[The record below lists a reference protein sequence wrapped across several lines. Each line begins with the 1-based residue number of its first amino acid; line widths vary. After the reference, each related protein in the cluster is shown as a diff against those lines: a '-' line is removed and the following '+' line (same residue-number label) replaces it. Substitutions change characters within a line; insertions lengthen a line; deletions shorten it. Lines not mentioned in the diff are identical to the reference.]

1 MLHLNPFDT
10 PFDGIDELDGD
21 QANPQRLTQW
31 PSIPDFPAPPM
42 PAGTPLSG
50 RKSTRH
56 QSVQKPSPIRKK
68 SRARQREQ
76 NAKAGIKVITN
87 FSRHPG
93 TPQVRSQ
100 PAQATALRQAAEP
113 SKFADATALR
123 SLQLNPSNNGGFWN
137 MFWSSNKRP
146 CAAPEQAID
155 SIEGGA
161 SRGLGP
167 WSAHPHSQTSLNL
180 ENDLS
185 PNDRPIMI
193 GLTVPHDSPAL
204 QGPSTAGTEASIIR
218 AYGQPSPHQ
227 YMPGTPDIVVT
238 PAAPEVS
245 YWSPDTASANT
256 PHLRRIPS
264 SIYSR
269 PAASSYYASEA
280 PEFNAPPIPRIPQ
293 SVLATRNRRESVD
306 TIFDDDDETPITFR
320 NKARNTAGTMFEEDQ
335 SPILTRIERVSSR
348 ASTGNILKVKTTL
361 LPNENRQSFGWWNT
375 IVSPFI
381 PTPRVPRSSTFLSP
395 DATKEERPPVPS
407 LQMPAAHAAQP
418 EKPTS
423 RLSATTIAY
432 EAWWD
437 NNKTLDNKFDWQE
450 AARNEKDGKYSHKK
464 KESVSTQNGTLP
476 FMLGDT
482 LQNELG
488 LAAEANARQQKED
501 QNNQQNSHQEQL
513 SSNPIT
519 TRQGPVIYP
528 TYQTTTPP
536 QAYTAYYAPAATTTP
551 TRMPP
556 TSGGPLHLQLATMS
570 SQTSHSAAPSLDVTS
585 NSIAPSVAP
594 PPYSRTPATPRFR
607 AIYPPGHAA
616 TLQEPISSPGPISP
630 GLQQAM
636 TSTGAIAME
645 DVPLT
650 PSPEEPRRVI
660 NLNSGYPTTLP
671 QRRAP
676 ASIIEPVDLMRESDR
691 KRKTEEKRRR
701 YEWEDELA
709 HRAGGL
715 WRGRG
720 CVSKR
725 GCYGRG
731 GAEGRRRRRCW
742 LGGCCLFV
750 FLIVLVVVLVTQL
763 RKSPNVA
770 PVLPSPWVNLT
781 AFPPMMTGVSTV
793 ATPENVNENTG
804 CTYPKTVWSCSL
816 PKELHSSVAPAKPNQ
831 PNFKWLIQWD
841 NSSAANATW
850 GGPTTPSEGQKTGS
864 PVFARALM
872 RRLILGARSEDFT
885 SNPPPSDVKEI
896 AFLSNTTDGIKSDNF
911 SGEPS
916 PFYISLFDATSSSTA
931 LPPIPVLSPTN
942 ATTGFP
948 APEVDADGTA
958 ALTNLLPT
966 ARQQPLRLFDRGLST
981 EHYGF
986 YTYYTRS
993 IFLKSTALLDKNDL
1007 GDGEVLDDR
1016 NGGCTKEAANVRC
1029 SWSETRF
1036 LVQIWTNRGKAA
1048 RLLGSAMSSDGRNE
1062 TELTNNFAQPGSFP
1076 YPVTVKIDRHGGDPS
1091 KKGVYCY
1098 KLDERSRPVRGSA
1111 RLRVEYREFGGTRI
1125 NKAPGRLT
1133 DEGTDYTLGGFDG
1146 GTGGCKCEWKNFVGV
1161 V

>member
-1 MLHLNPFDT
+1 MSHLNPFET
-10 PFDGIDELDGD
+10 PFDGSDELDGD
-21 QANPQRLTQW
+21 HANPQRLTQW
-31 PSIPDFPAPPM
+31 PSMPDFPVRPM
-42 PAGTPLSG
+42 PASAPSSD
-50 RKSTRH
+50 RKSTRR
-56 QSVQKPSPIRKK
+56 QSVQKPSPLRKK

-93 TPQVRSQ
+93 TTQVRPQ
-100 PAQATALRQAAEP
+100 PAQATSPRQAAEP
-113 SKFADATALR
+113 SKFADPTAIQ
-123 SLQLNPSNNGGFWN
+123 SLQPNPSNNGGFWN

-146 CAAPEQAID
+146 GGAPRQAID
-155 SIEGGA
+155 SVEGGA

-167 WSAHPHSQTSLNL
+167 WSAHPHSQTSLTL
-180 ENDLS
+180 QNDLS

-204 QGPSTAGTEASIIR
+204 QGSSTAGIEASITR
-218 AYGQPSPHQ
+218 AYGEPSPHQ

-245 YWSPDTASANT
+245 YWSPDTESANT
-256 PHLRRIPS
+256 PHSRRSPS

-280 PEFNAPPIPRIPQ
+280 PAFNAPPVPRIPQ
-293 SVLATRNRRESVD
+293 FVLDARNRRESVD
-306 TIFDDDDETPITFR
+306 TIFDDDDEAPITFR

-335 SPILTRIERVSSR
+335 SPIFTRNKRVSSR
-348 ASTGNILKVKTTL
+348 ASLGNRLKVKTTL
-361 LPNENRQSFGWWNT
+361 SLNENRQSFGWWNT

-395 DATKEERPPVPS
+395 GATKEERPPVPS

-423 RLSATTIAY
+423 PLSATTIAS
-432 EAWWD
+432 ETWWD
-437 NNKTLDNKFDWQE
+437 NNKTLDNKFDWEE
-450 AARNEKDGKYSHKK
+450 AARNEKDGKYSHKT

-488 LAAEANARQQKED
+488 LAAEANARQQREE
-501 QNNQQNSHQEQL
+501 QNNQQNSQQEQL
-513 SSNPIT
+513 SLSPIT
-519 TRQGPVIYP
+519 TRQGPVTYP

-536 QAYTAYYAPAATTTP
+536 QAYTTYHAPAATTTP

-556 TSGGPLHLQLATMS
+556 TLGGPLHLQLATMS
-570 SQTSHSAAPSLDVTS
+570 SQTSQSAAPSFDFRS
-585 NSIAPSVAP
+585 NSITPSVAP
-594 PPYSRTPATPRFR
+594 PPYSRTPATPRIR

-616 TLQEPISSPGPISP
+616 NLHPMPQSP

-650 PSPEEPRRVI
+650 PALEEPRRVI
-660 NLNSGYPTTLP
+660 NLNSGYPTALAP
-671 QRRAP
+671 RRAP
-676 ASIIEPVDLMRESDR
+676 AGIVEPVDLTRESDR
-691 KRKTEEKRRR
+691 KRKIEEKRRR
-701 YEWEDELA
+701 HEREDELA
-709 HRAGGL
+709 HEAGGL

-742 LGGCCLFV
+742 LGGCGIFV

-763 RKSPNVA
+763 RKSPNV
-770 PVLPSPWVNLT
+770 PQVIPSPWVNLT

-793 ATPENVNENTG
+793 TTPENVNENTG

-831 PNFKWLIQWD
+831 PNVKWLIQWD

-850 GGPTTPSEGQKTGS
+850 GGPITPFEVQTAGK
-864 PVFARALM
+864 PVSARALM
-872 RRLILGARSEDFT
+872 RRLILGARSEVFT

-896 AFLSNTTDGIKSDNF
+896 AFLSNTTDGIKSDKF
-911 SGEPS
+911 EGEAT
-916 PFYISLFDATSSSTA
+916 PFYISLLDATSNSTA
-931 LPPIPVLSPTN
+931 LPPIPVLGPANT
-942 ATTGFP
+942 TTGFP
-948 APEVDADGTA
+948 APEVNADGTA
-958 ALTNLLPT
+958 ASTNLLPT
-966 ARQQPLRLFDRGLST
+966 ARQQPLRLFDRGLPT

-1036 LVQIWTNRGKAA
+1036 LVQIWTNRRKAA
-1048 RLLGSAMSSDGRNE
+1048 RLLGSPASLESQNF
-1062 TELTNNFAQPGSFP
+1062 TQLANNLQQPGSFP

-1098 KLDERSRPVRGSA
+1098 KLDERSRPERGSA

-1133 DEGTDYTLGGFDG
+1133 DEGIDYTVGGFDG

>member
-1 MLHLNPFDT
+1 MSHLNPFDT
-10 PFDGIDELDGD
+10 PFDGSDELDGD
-21 QANPQRLTQW
+21 HANPQRLTQW
-31 PSIPDFPAPPM
+31 PSIPDFPAPPI
-42 PAGTPLSG
+42 PTSAPSSG
-50 RKSTRH
+50 RKSTRR
-56 QSVQKPSPIRKK
+56 QSLQKPSPIRKK

-93 TPQVRSQ
+93 TPQVRPQ
-100 PAQATALRQAAEP
+100 PAQATAPRQAAEP
-113 SKFADATALR
+113 SEFADPTALQ
-123 SLQLNPSNNGGFWN
+123 SLQPNPSNNKGFWN
-137 MFWSSNKRP
+137 VFWSSNKRP
-146 CAAPEQAID
+146 GEAPRQAID
-155 SIEGGA
+155 SIEAGTA
-161 SRGLGP
+161 RGLGP
-167 WSAHPHSQTSLNL
+167 WSAHPHSQTLLNL

-256 PHLRRIPS
+256 PHSRRIPS

-269 PAASSYYASEA
+269 PAASPYYASET
-280 PEFNAPPIPRIPQ
+280 PPFNAPPVPRIPQ
-293 SVLATRNRRESVD
+293 SVLDARNRRESVD

-320 NKARNTAGTMFEEDQ
+320 NKVRNTAGTMFEEDQ
-335 SPILTRIERVSSR
+335 SPILTRTKRVSSLR
-348 ASTGNILKVKTTL
+348 NRLKVKTTL

-381 PTPRVPRSSTFLSP
+381 PTPRVPRSSTFISP
-395 DATKEERPPVPS
+395 GATKEERPPLPG
-407 LQMPAAHAAQP
+407 LQMPATQTTPA
-418 EKPTS
+418 EKPIS
-423 RLSATTIAY
+423 PLSATTIAS

-437 NNKTLDNKFDWQE
+437 NNNKTLDNKFDWEE
-450 AARNEKDGKYSHKK
+450 AARNEKDGKYSHKT

-488 LAAEANARQQKED
+488 LAAEAAARQQREQ
-501 QNNQQNSHQEQL
+501 QNNQQNSQQEQSSL
-513 SSNPIT
+513 SPVP
-519 TRQGPVIYP
+519 TRQGPVTYP

-536 QAYTAYYAPAATTTP
+536 QAYSAYHQPAATSTP
-551 TRMPP
+551 ARMPP

-570 SQTSHSAAPSLDVTS
+570 SQTSQSAAPSFDVRS
-585 NSIAPSVAP
+585 NSITPSVAP
-594 PPYSRTPATPRFR
+594 PPYTRTPATPRVR

-616 TLQEPISSPGPISP
+616 TLQQPVSSPGPVPP

-650 PSPEEPRRVI
+650 PAPEEPRRVI

-676 ASIIEPVDLMRESDR
+676 AGIVDPVDLTRESER
-691 KRKTEEKRRR
+691 KRKIEEKRRR
-701 YEWEDELA
+701 HEREDEIV
-709 HRAGGL
+709 HKAGGL

-742 LGGCCLFV
+742 LGGCGVFG
-750 FLIVLVVVLVTQL
+750 FLIVLAVVLVTQL
-763 RKSPNVA
+763 RKSPNVPQA
-770 PVLPSPWVNLT
+770 ISSPWVNLT
-781 AFPPMMTGVSTV
+781 AFPPMVTGVSTV

-841 NSSAANATW
+841 NSSASNATW
-850 GGPTTPSEGQKTGS
+850 GGPSTPAEVQKVGN
-864 PVFARALM
+864 PVSARALM
-872 RRLILGARSEDFT
+872 RRLILGARSEIFT
-885 SNPPPSDVKEI
+885 SNPPASDGKEI

-911 SGEPS
+911 SGEPT
-916 PFYISLFDATSSSTA
+916 PFYISLLDATSNSTA
-931 LPPIPVLSPTN
+931 LPPIAVLSPAN

-966 ARQQPLRLFDRGLST
+966 ARQQPLRLFDRGLPT

-1029 SWSETRF
+1029 SWSETRL

-1048 RLLGSAMSSDGRNE
+1048 RLLGSGTSPEGKNE
-1062 TELTNNFAQPGSFP
+1062 MELASNFTQPGTFP
-1076 YPVTVKIDRHGGDPS
+1076 YPVTVKLDRHGGDPA